1 MNSIFSTGASALQA
15 YGVKIQSNA
24 NNIANANTDGFKK
37 TRTLL
42 SSQEPVGV
50 QATTQQTTSAGPIV
64 PEELPSSAGYVESS
78 NVDLAEELVDMKI
91 SSTLYSAN
99 LKSLKTADA
108 MAASLLDIKS

>member
-1 MNSIFSTGASALQA
+1 MNSIFSTAASALRA

-42 SSQEPVGV
+42 SSQEPAGV
-50 QATTQQTTSAGPIV
+50 QATTQQTTTSGPIV
-64 PEELPSSAGYVESS
+64 PEELPSDTGYVELS

-91 SSTLYSAN
+91 SSTTYSAN
-99 LKSLKTADA
+99 LKTLKTADE
-108 MAASLLDIKS
+108 MTQSLIDIKS